1 MKGSCKL
8 CGAVIE
14 TDPDPLMDEDHE
26 KRERTAFFNRVAFH
40 IDPKNKVCRPNNQKL
55 VLARFVALVQ
65 DNGWF
70 QRWRLL
76 ACLND
81 LDAYS
86 LSKQE
91 EWRAYLHTITSTD
104 VLDRIA
110 TSATD
115 STNPPPTDQPNVS
128 GNPVPVDTLQNTG
141 SSAQVTAGLE
151 QPSLQL

>member
-8 CGAVIE
+8 CGTVIE

-40 IDPKNKVCRPNNQKL
+40 IDPRNKRCTANNQKL
-55 VLARFVALVQ
+55 IGNRFAMLTQ

-76 ACLND
+76 ACLSD

-86 LSKQE
+86 LLKQE
-91 EWRAYLHTITSTD
+91 EWRAYLDAITS
-104 VLDRIA
+104 VEASRAL
-110 TSATD
+110 
-115 STNPPPTDQPNVS
+115 PPTDPEPTEPPKPERVQ
-128 GNPVPVDTLQNTG
+128 
-141 SSAQVTAGLE
+141 
-151 QPSLQL
+151 

>member
-1 MKGSCKL
+1 VKGSCKL

-40 IDPKNKVCRPNNQKL
+40 IDARNKRCTVNDKKL
-55 VLARFVALVQ
+55 AINRYLMMTQ

-86 LSKQE
+86 LAKEE
-91 EWRAYLHTITSTD
+91 EWRSYLHTITSGEAS
-104 VLDRIA
+104 RRA
-110 TSATD
+110 PEPE
-115 STNPPPTDQPNVS
+115 PPPKVEPKPETVQ
-128 GNPVPVDTLQNTG
+128 
-141 SSAQVTAGLE
+141 
-151 QPSLQL
+151 